1 MNKIDQLLA
10 PIRLKLD
17 ELEPRERII
26 VIAGSIGLAIMLF
39 YLIIWE
45 PITSRY
51 EYQLSQHDS
60 QRQLYSWMQEAGE
73 EIRSLSA
80 SGGKNISRFKNH
92 SISSLADRSAATSG
106 VKVSIEKMTQ
116 SKKGV
121 KIQLKS
127 ANFDR
132 IVIWLNDLETKY
144 GIIASKVKVET
155 SKIKGAVNASIL
167 LERVNK

>member
-51 EYQLSQHDS
+51 EHQLLQHDS
-60 QRQLYSWMQEAGE
+60 QRQLYSWMQEAGA

-80 SGGKNISRFKNH
+80 SGGRSTSRFKNH

-121 KIQLKS
+121 KVQLKT

-132 IVIWLNDLETKY
+132 IVIWLNDLETNY
-144 GIIASKVKVET
+144 GIVASKVKVET
-155 SKIKGAVNASIL
+155 AKIKGAVNASIL

>member
-1 MNKIDQLLA
+1 MSKVDELLA
-10 PIRLKLD
+10 PLRLKLE
-17 ELEPRERII
+17 ELEPRERLI
-26 VIAGSIGLAIMLF
+26 VIVGSILLALMMF

-51 EYQLSQHDS
+51 DHQQLQYSS
-60 QRQLYSWMQEAGE
+60 QRQLYSWMQDAGT
-73 EIRSLSA
+73 EIRSLSI
-80 SGGKNISRFKNH
+80 SGGKNKSRFRNH

-106 VKVSIEKMTQ
+106 VKSSIEKMTQ

-121 KIQLKS
+121 KINLKS

-144 GIIASKVKVET
+144 GINASKVKIET
-155 SKIKGAVNASIL
+155 SKIKGAVNASIT
-167 LERVNK
+167 LERLKP